1 VGNADPRALQVAV
14 AAMQAVEM
22 IGLPEAQ
29 YALAQAAA
37 YVASAPKS
45 NRAGAAYFAA
55 LADVEERG
63 RLPVPLHLRPSSHR
77 RLTREQGYGKGYR
90 YPHDF
95 DGADVDQ
102 QYLPDALAGRVYY
115 EPSDQGLEKQI
126 GERLARLR
134 AARREAK
141 G

>member
-1 VGNADPRALQVAV
+1 LQVAV
-14 AAMQAVEM
+14 AAMQATEM

-37 YVASAPKS
+37 YIASAPKS

-55 LADVEERG
+55 LAEVEEHG
-63 RLPVPLHLRPSSHR
+63 RLPVPLHLRPAAHR
-77 RLTREQGYGKGYR
+77 RLTREHGYGKGYV

-95 DGADVDQ
+95 EEADVDQ
-102 QYLPDALAGRVYY
+102 QYLPDALVGRVFY
-115 EPSDQGLEKQI
+115 EPSEEGLEQKI

-134 AARREAK
+134 RARLERRRD
-141 G
+141 GG